1 MEGVKLVFQHRIK
14 KTTYLVIGI
23 LMIIAFLSSI
33 NGRSSAAVEADQSD
47 EETEFAE
54 RDISVRDDL
63 YSNYLEL
70 YQDYPRPDQEVI
82 VQSEDYTKTEDMQV
96 ELIEKDGVSGVATEE
111 VGTIH
116 WEVDIPEEGM
126 YNIGIK
132 YYPIEGKS
140 SSIERELLI
149 NGETP
154 FQGAATLTF
163 PRIWTNESDE
173 IERDNRGND
182 LRPKQIESPLWNEVA
197 FQDAEGYYIEPY
209 LFYFKEGV
217 NTISL
222 VSSREPMLIDFIK
235 VYQNKEIPSYDEL
248 QKTYDELGYQPSS
261 GQLIKVQGEDATFK
275 SDPTLYA
282 VNDRSS
288 PATEPYDVSKIRMNA
303 IGGYNW
309 RWPGQW
315 ITWQIDVPEDG
326 LYQIGVK
333 NKQNTLRGVY
343 STREITIDGELL
355 FQEMEKTS
363 FNYDN
368 NWKMDVLG
376 DDEPYLF
383 YLTEG
388 THELKM
394 EVTLGDLAPLLRTV
408 EASVLELNQ
417 MYRKILMITG
427 AAPDPYRDYELEKK
441 LPEMTEVFAKQSKTL
456 TEVADQLVEL
466 TGETSDQT
474 AILKTMAYQLDD
486 FVKRP
491 ETIQRRIDSYKIN
504 VGGLGTWI
512 LTVREQPL
520 EIDYLVVASP
530 DEKMPTADSSFIKKT
545 IHEMSAFFYSFFEDY
560 NSIGNVTEDEDEAI
574 TVWIGTGRDQAQ
586 VLKSLIDETF
596 TPETGI
602 NVNLQLVQ
610 MDVLLPATL
619 ANQGP
624 DVAMQV
630 GNEIP
635 VNYAMRNAV
644 VDLSQFPDYEEVEP
658 RFRESAVLPYRFDD
672 GVYGLPEQQMFS
684 MLFYRKDIMEELGID
699 IPETWDEFLTII
711 PELQKNHM
719 DVALPLL
726 QDPQNPGEVQN
737 LIPNQTFTMM
747 LYQED
752 GELYKNEAKA
762 SGLDSDISMEAFKKW
777 TNLYTNYKL
786 PLKFDFPNRFRT
798 GEMPIGIDDYTF
810 YNHLSVSAPEI
821 RGLWE
826 FVPIPGTVQDD
837 GTIRRDVG
845 SSGTAAII
853 MEKAKDKEASWEF
866 LKWWTSK
873 DVQVRFGRE
882 MEGLM
887 GAAARY
893 PTANIEALEDLPWPI
908 KDYQRLEEQWQW
920 VQGVPEVPGG
930 YFTGRHL
937 DNAFREVVNE
947 GTNPREALNDY
958 IIYINDEIRLKRN
971 EFGLPVE

>member
-1 MEGVKLVFQHRIK
+1 MIRTKVKKVVTIFL
-14 KTTYLVIGI
+14 IG
-23 LMIIAFLSSI
+23 LLLLSLYPYK
-33 NGRSSAAVEADQSD
+33 
-47 EETEFAE
+47 
-54 RDISVRDDL
+54 RDITTSAESSTQIDHQFETRDDIFFRDDL
-63 YSNYLEL
+63 YANYLEK
-70 YQDYPRPDQEVI
+70 YKDYPRPEHEIVI
-82 VQSEDYTKTEDMQV
+82 QGEDYIEAEDMEAKIIEVDDGYAV
-96 ELIEKDGVSGVATEE
+96 ETDE

-116 WEVDIPEEGM
+116 WEVDVPEEGL
-126 YNIGIK
+126 YNMQIR
-132 YYPIEGKS
+132 YFPIEGKS

-149 NGETP
+149 NGEVP
-154 FQGAATLTF
+154 FQGASTLTF
-163 PRIWTNESDE
+163 PRIWTDELDE
-173 IERDNRGND
+173 IRRDNRGND
-182 LRPKQIESPLWNEVA
+182 LRPKQIENPIWNEVEL
-197 FQDAEGYYIEPY
+197 QDNEGYYNEPY
-209 LFYFKEGV
+209 LFYFEEGK
-217 NTISL
+217 NTISF
-222 VSSREPMLIDFIK
+222 VSAREPMLIDYIK
-235 VYQNKEIPSYDEL
+235 IYQTEEVPFYEEVKE
-248 QKTYDELGYQPSS
+248 TYEEMGYQPTSDHM
-261 GQLIKVQGEDATFK
+261 IKIQGEDATLK

-282 VNDRSS
+282 INDRSS

-315 ITWQIDVPEDG
+315 ITWEVEVPEDG
-326 LYQIGVK
+326 LYVIGIK
-333 NKQNTLRGVY
+333 NKQDTLRGVV
-343 STREITIDGELL
+343 STRKVTINNEMPFKEL
-355 FQEMEKTS
+355 EKVT

-376 DDEPYLF
+376 DEEPYLF
-383 YLTEG
+383 YLKEG
-388 THELKM
+388 INEIRM

-408 EASVLELNQ
+408 ESSVLELNH

-427 AAPDPYRDYELEKK
+427 PTPDPYRDYELDKRI
-441 LPEMTEVFAKQSKTL
+441 PEMTEVFARQSEILKD
-456 TEVADQLVEL
+456 VANKMVEL
-466 TGETSDQT
+466 TGETGDQT
-474 AILKTMAYQLDD
+474 AMLKTMSNQLDD

-491 ETIQRRIDSYKIN
+491 ETIQRRLDSFKIN

-520 EIDYLVVASP
+520 TIDYIIVASP
-530 DEKMPTADSSFIKKT
+530 DQEMPKAEASFLRKAVHEVGAFLYSFI
-545 IHEMSAFFYSFFEDY
+545 EDY

-586 VLKSLIDETF
+586 VLKSLIDELF

-644 VDLSQFPDYEEVEP
+644 VDLTQFPDYEEVET
-658 RFRESAVLPYRFDD
+658 RFRESAILPYRFND
-672 GVYGLPEQQMFS
+672 GVFALPEQQMFS
-684 MLFYRKDIMEELGID
+684 MLFYRKDILEELGLEV
-699 IPETWDEFLTII
+699 PNTWEEFLNII
-711 PELQKNHM
+711 PDLQKNHM
-719 DVALPLL
+719 EVGLPLL
-726 QDPQNPGEVQN
+726 QKPQHPGEVQN

-752 GELYKNEAKA
+752 GELYRNDGKESA
-762 SGLDSDISMEAFKKW
+762 LDSDISMEVFKNW
-777 TNLYTNYKL
+777 TSLYTNYKL
-786 PLKFDFPNRFRT
+786 PLEFDFPTRFRT
-798 GEMPIGIDDYTF
+798 GEMPLGIDDYTF

-826 FVPIPGTVQDD
+826 FVPVPGTLQPD
-837 GTIRRDVG
+837 GTIRRDVS

-853 MEKAKDKEASWEF
+853 LEKSKDKEASWEF

-893 PTANIEALEDLPWPI
+893 PTANIEALEDLPWPV
-908 KDYQRLEEQWQW
+908 KDYERLNEQWQW

-937 DNAFREVVNE
+937 DNAFREVVNN
-947 GTNPREALNDY
+947 GTNPREALYDY
-958 IIYINDEIRLKRN
+958 IIYINDEIRIKRK

>member
-23 LMIIAFLSSI
+23 LMMIAFLSSI
-33 NGRSSAAVEADQSD
+33 NGRSSVAVEADQSD

-54 RDISVRDDL
+54 HDISVRDDL

-82 VQSEDYTKTEDMQV
+82 VRSEDYTKTEDMKV
-96 ELIEKDGVSGVATEE
+96 EIIEKDGVTGVATEE

-163 PRIWTNESDE
+163 PRIWTNESNE

-182 LRPKQIESPLWNEVA
+182 LRPKQVESPLWNEVA

-209 LFYFKEGV
+209 LFHFKKGV

-235 VYQNKEIPSYDEL
+235 IYQNKEIPSYDEL

-315 ITWQIDVPEDG
+315 ITWEVEVPEDG
-326 LYQIGVK
+326 LYVIGIK
-333 NKQNTLRGVY
+333 NKQDTLRGVV
-343 STREITIDGELL
+343 STRKVTINNEMPFKEL
-355 FQEMEKTS
+355 EKVT

-376 DDEPYLF
+376 DEEPYLV
-383 YLTEG
+383 YLKEG
-388 THELKM
+388 INEIRM

-408 EASVLELNQ
+408 ESSVLDLNH

-427 AAPDPYRDYELEKK
+427 PTPDPYRDYELDKRI
-441 LPEMTEVFAKQSKTL
+441 PEMTEVFARQSEILKD
-456 TEVADQLVEL
+456 VANKMVEL
-466 TGETSDQT
+466 TGETGDQT
-474 AILKTMAYQLDD
+474 AMLKTMSNQLDD

-491 ETIQRRIDSYKIN
+491 ETIQRRLDSFKIN

-520 EIDYLVVASP
+520 TIDYINVASP
-530 DEKMPTADSSFIKKT
+530 D
-545 IHEMSAFFYSFFEDY
+545 
-560 NSIGNVTEDEDEAI
+560 
-574 TVWIGTGRDQAQ
+574 Q
-586 VLKSLIDETF
+586 
-596 TPETGI
+596 
-602 NVNLQLVQ
+602 
-610 MDVLLPATL
+610 
-619 ANQGP
+619 
-624 DVAMQV
+624 
-630 GNEIP
+630 
-635 VNYAMRNAV
+635 
-644 VDLSQFPDYEEVEP
+644 
-658 RFRESAVLPYRFDD
+658 
-672 GVYGLPEQQMFS
+672 
-684 MLFYRKDIMEELGID
+684 
-699 IPETWDEFLTII
+699 
-711 PELQKNHM
+711 
-719 DVALPLL
+719 
-726 QDPQNPGEVQN
+726 
-737 LIPNQTFTMM
+737 
-747 LYQED
+747 
-752 GELYKNEAKA
+752 
-762 SGLDSDISMEAFKKW
+762 
-777 TNLYTNYKL
+777 
-786 PLKFDFPNRFRT
+786 
-798 GEMPIGIDDYTF
+798 EMP
-810 YNHLSVSAPEI
+810 
-821 RGLWE
+821 
-826 FVPIPGTVQDD
+826 
-837 GTIRRDVG
+837 
-845 SSGTAAII
+845 
-853 MEKAKDKEASWEF
+853 KAEAS
-866 LKWWTSK
+866 
-873 DVQVRFGRE
+873 
-882 MEGLM
+882 
-887 GAAARY
+887 
-893 PTANIEALEDLPWPI
+893 
-908 KDYQRLEEQWQW
+908 
-920 VQGVPEVPGG
+920 
-930 YFTGRHL
+930 
-937 DNAFREVVNE
+937 
-947 GTNPREALNDY
+947 
-958 IIYINDEIRLKRN
+958 
-971 EFGLPVE
+971 